1 MFSLLRWH
9 TMSRP
14 ATLLMTTC
22 LTSLVVIALATTA
35 FAVTA
40 AENERSSRDGT
51 VEVLWESGYA
61 QYDTLLIA
69 SARGETVAQY
79 PVIEGQNWVITGME
93 DGRYQFILESQSSS
107 KFLFTLGVTHYSL
120 SAAFSLFVAGL
131 VMFLYLL
138 FTLIKGER
146 SD

>member
-9 TMSRP
+9 TMSRF
-14 ATLLMTTC
+14 AVLLMSTC
-22 LTSLVVIALATTA
+22 LMSLAVTA
-35 FAVTA
+35 FAAAA

-51 VEVLWESGYA
+51 VEVLWEPGYA
-61 QYDTLLIA
+61 QYDTLLIQ

-79 PVIEGQNWVITGME
+79 PVIDGQNWVITGME
-93 DGRYQFILESQSSS
+93 DGQYQFVLKSQSSTTP
-107 KFLFTLGVTHYSL
+107 LFTLGVSHYSL
-120 SAAFSLFVAGL
+120 SAAFGLFVAGL